1 MNDKSYLY
9 CLHGIRK
16 DSYHILH
23 NY

>member
-16 DSYHILH
+16 DSYNILH